1 MAFSFKLNYLP
12 FADESFKNF
21 APRQVPFGTTL
32 ATVGC
37 HVVILLVPKKEK
49 KMGKRR
55 ALR

>member
-1 MAFSFKLNYLP
+1 MSFSFKLNYLP